1 MSFRRF
7 YIHNQL
13 FYFIL
18 CSLSLAAH
26 AELFKSSYL
35 SFELPSKWQCTLEGT
50 EHVCTSTTQSGK
62 KEAVIVLT
70 AKERGPSDSLA
81 AYEQHLKTP
90 RTIPDDKGKPVQSKI
105 VQVKR
110 SSVNNHEWV
119 DGFHEGSEVANYF
132 TRYMA
137 TIKDNLGI
145 LVTFSAHKKVY
156 SKFSGDFAKAIQSL
170 RVLSVPSINFNATN
184 ITTTNNPINPQRQVV
199 VDDIDPS
206 DPEPIAESSDNS
218 TTLLGLI
225 LLILAVVIYFLF
237 GKKSKPRR

>member
-1 MSFRRF
+1 MNLGAFF
-7 YIHNQL
+7 
-13 FYFIL
+13 
-18 CSLSLAAH
+18 LSVLAVPMFAQ

-50 EHVCTSTTQSGK
+50 EHVCSSSTQPGK

-81 AYEQHLKTP
+81 AYEQHLKSP
-90 RTIPDDKGKPVQSKI
+90 RTIPDDKGKPISSKI

-110 SSVNNHEWV
+110 STINNHEWV
-119 DGFHEGSEVANYF
+119 DGFHESSEVANYF

-156 SKFSGDFAKAIQSL
+156 SKFSADFAKAIQSL
-170 RVLSVPSINFNATN
+170 RVLNVPSVNFNATN
-184 ITTTNNPINPQRQVV
+184 IATTNNPINPQRQVII
-199 VDDIDPS
+199 DDIDPAE
-206 DPEPIAESSDNS
+206 PEPVASSNNT
-218 TTLLGLI
+218 TTLLGLV

-237 GKKSKPRR
+237 GKKSKRRHR